1 MLRSYH
7 RPNKVVLPK
16 PMPENARPDALP
28 RRTNLLWF
36 GLSHL
41 PASATELLRAAVRA
55 LHWRANFAVRLVRL
69 GVLELALTHSGQL
82 QRERLQQSCSCFALS
97 HARVPVLPV
106 ARTCSC
112 PASRTHA
119 GV

>member
-1 MLRSYH
+1 M
-7 RPNKVVLPK
+7 VLPK

-69 GVLELALTHSGQL
+69 GVLELALTHSGQ
-82 QRERLQQSCSCFALS
+82 RTG
-97 HARVPVLPV
+97 RVPGSHHLNFQ
-106 ARTCSC
+106 
-112 PASRTHA
+112 
-119 GV
+119 